1 MRQHLGGRY
10 GPEFNVASN
19 WLNAGRP
26 LDGPRPGAIGVKAHH
41 VFQVIRVVDRDHVL
55 AISGNDHNDVRTRIR
70 PTSDVIGWRDVT
82 EESTAADKPAADT
95 AITDKTAA
103 DKIGSDKSAGD
114 ASTQG
119 PYRALWAQCSRPG
132 QVRFVRGD
140 RKRGG
145 NGPAFA
151 NSVVWGQLNP
161 TPEFQKKQFDSD
173 RSRLT

>member
-1 MRQHLGGRY
+1 MRHHLGGRY

-82 EESTAADKPAADT
+82 EERPAADNAAADT
-95 AITDKTAA
+95 AITDNTAA
-103 DKIGSDKSAGD
+103 DKIGSDKSAD
-114 ASTQG
+114 DSAKG
-119 PYRALWAQCSRPG
+119 P
-132 QVRFVRGD
+132 
-140 RKRGG
+140 
-145 NGPAFA
+145 
-151 NSVVWGQLNP
+151 
-161 TPEFQKKQFDSD
+161 
-173 RSRLT
+173 

>member
-10 GPEFNVASN
+10 GPEFNVARN

-82 EESTAADKPAADT
+82 EESTAADKPTADT
-95 AITDKTAA
+95 ATTDKTAA
-103 DKIGSDKSAGD
+103 DKIGSDKSADD
-114 ASTQG
+114 ASAQG
-119 PYRALWAQCSRPG
+119 P
-132 QVRFVRGD
+132 
-140 RKRGG
+140 
-145 NGPAFA
+145 
-151 NSVVWGQLNP
+151 
-161 TPEFQKKQFDSD
+161 
-173 RSRLT
+173 